1 MGGANV
7 LQGLMAPQGP
17 SREQQAQDFI
27 SQMLAMAYGQG
38 GGGPNLSGFD
48 TMLGDI
54 SSREGALG
62 TRKGE
67 QEAFLSDLFGA
78 AQGRMTTDREALA
91 AAVQSQLESDA
102 ARRAQEVA
110 LIRGEDAARLAIANQ
125 AREAAGVEQGEDLSS
140 AVAQNVVAGVGAGG
154 SVAERDARIRESI
167 QNQQIQSQL
176 AGLVP
181 MEQMARSDLGRG
193 YEDRL
198 AQLASERAAIQ
209 AQRAQAA
216 ASYRKP
222 TPSISELLQLDSAAA
237 QRFGLIEEP
246 GQAPKL
252 PSNATGIDVLSYYS
266 QLNPANQSVYA
277 DTFNRMPQLLRG
289 YGLDNVTLKPQ
300 ERIQVAN
307 DIVNNNPGLEPAY
320 DFILAYLQTAR
331 G

>member
-1 MGGANV
+1 
-7 LQGLMAPQGP
+7 MAPQMPQGP

-27 SQMLAMAYGQG
+27 AEMIAMAYGQG

-110 LIRGEDAARLAIANQ
+110 LIRGEDAARLATANQ
-125 AREAAGVEQGEDLSS
+125 AREALGVEQGEDLSS

-216 ASYRKP
+216 ASYRRP
-222 TPSISELLQLDSAAA
+222 TPSISELLQLDEAAA
-237 QRFGLIEEP
+237 ERFGLVEQP
-246 GQAPKL
+246 TAAPKL

-289 YGLDNVTLKPQ
+289 YGLDPATMKPQ

-331 G
+331 